1 MPCIRITLMITSEE
15 LDEKAVID
23 IITAIV
29 MQINKD
35 YAELQRE
42 ARLARQGRIK
52 YSVSQYVKNKRAIF
66 VSILRDEEGLEYIDT
81 PKVMQALEGNKERY
95 AEFMEYE
102 AEMLL
107 DWYENGKISAAFN
120 DPDKMREFTKEDWE
134 KRGKRAGRSNN
145 INARQVR

>member
-1 MPCIRITLMITSEE
+1 MPCIRTTLIKSED
-15 LDEKAVID
+15 LDEKAVTD
-23 IITAIV
+23 IIMAIV

-52 YSVSQYVKNKRAIF
+52 YGVSQYVKNKRAIF
-66 VSILRDEEGLEYIDT
+66 VNILREEEGLEYLDT
-81 PKVMQALEGNKERY
+81 PKVMPALEGNKERY

-120 DPDKMREFTKEDWE
+120 EPDKMREYTKEDWK

-145 INARQVR
+145 ITARQMR

>member
-1 MPCIRITLMITSEE
+1 MPCIRITLITSEE

-52 YSVSQYVKNKRAIF
+52 YTVSQYVKNKRAIF
-66 VSILRDEEGLEYIDT
+66 VSILRDEEGLGYIDT

-107 DWYENGKISAAFN
+107 DWYENGKISAVFN
-120 DPDKMREFTKEDWE
+120 EPDKMREFTKEDWK

-145 INARQVR
+145 INARQMR